1 LRLATGASREPQS
14 GDAFKEWCKRD
25 LSRSVRITRDPSAR
39 VRDPCRR
46 HAGIHRERLTG
57 ARVDAIAQRAR
68 VNKRMIYHYFGD
80 KDGLYLA
87 VLEAT
92 YGSIRA
98 AELDLH
104 LTDRDPV
111 DGMREL
117 VLFTWRYF
125 LAHPEFLSLLGT
137 ENLHKAAYLKRSKR
151 IRELHS
157 PLVGMISALLARG
170 AEGASVPRRRRS
182 GRALHHHR
190 GTRLLLSLQ
199 SPHALDHLRPRSCGT
214 EKHRGARAAHRR
226 CRPQLSETVTHAH
239 LPDPITEGLTHHPI
253 KEEPKVTAP
262 NRRRFRREKRNYPTK
277 NHKQHRQRKPTTR

>member
-1 LRLATGASREPQS
+1 MVQARPKPQR
-14 GDAFKEWCKRD
+14 G
-25 LSRSVRITRDPSAR
+25 ITRDP
-39 VRDPCRR
+39 
-46 HAGIHRERLTG
+46 ERTRGAILAAATQEFTTNGLTG

-80 KDGLYLA
+80 KEGLYLA

-98 AELDLH
+98 AEMDLH

-157 PLVGMISALLARG
+157 PLVGMISALLERG
-170 AEGASVPRRRRS
+170 AKARLFRAGVDPVELYITIAALGFFYLSNRHTLS
-182 GRALHHHR
+182 TIFGRDLAAPK
-190 GTRLLLSLQ
+190 SI
-199 SPHALDHLRPRSCGT
+199 A
-214 EKHRGARAAHRR
+214 AREQHIVDVV
-226 CRPQLSETVTHAH
+226 LNY
-239 LPDPITEGLTHHPI
+239 L
-253 KEEPKVTAP
+253 
-262 NRRRFRREKRNYPTK
+262 KR
-277 NHKQHRQRKPTTR
+277 